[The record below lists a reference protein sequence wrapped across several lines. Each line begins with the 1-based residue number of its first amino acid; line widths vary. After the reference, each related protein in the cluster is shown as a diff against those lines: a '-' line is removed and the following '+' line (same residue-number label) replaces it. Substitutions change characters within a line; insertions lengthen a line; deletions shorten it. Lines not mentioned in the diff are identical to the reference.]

1 MPRQASLSTLGA
13 LHHVTVR
20 GLERGGMPHECR
32 YEPLVDNLP
41 SGDRA
46 R

>member
-1 MPRQASLSTLGA
+1 MRRRARLSTLGT

-20 GLERGGMPHECR
+20 RLERGGMPHECR

-41 SGDRA
+41 FGDPA